1 MKLEERVKL
10 LLIKQFV
17 GESNRMFSNTPT
29 IFSMLSGI
37 DVSYK
42 LVERLYSNQEVIL
55 AIHNLHTLV
64 LKNKGVD
71 SSDATGDGTGYS
83 P

>member
-1 MKLEERVKL
+1 
-10 LLIKQFV
+10 
-17 GESNRMFSNTPT
+17 MFSNTPT
-29 IFSMLSGI
+29 IFSMLSVI